1 MLGTSPINSG
11 WNRLWSR
18 RNIIICAI
26 GWCLVTL
33 GIYVCFGGLA
43 LGEERPMWYRW
54 VTSYGLED
62 IPIAIA
68 ALLCLRNAF
77 SKRIPSGSGV
87 WLLMGLALLSFLL
100 GSVLFTG
107 WELFWNLN
115 PTGCLGDPFF
125 VIFYVLIL
133 IAMGMAI
140 AGKRIRLNIYQ
151 WGVLSLIALY
161 ASFLAHSVV
170 TAPVTEA
177 SVTPLVLAAA
187 ENPPEQPSTYAPTLP
202 SWVVAADITIKP
214 FGQNLNLFYIGCD
227 ISLFCMSA
235 MVMFACWGGKLSKAW
250 QLNALA
256 VFCIYVSDMW
266 YAYASN
272 HIPNYQAGY
281 IGEVGWVFGVI
292 LFGIAAAT
300 EFEQSQRRTQRQQ
313 ATP

>member
-1 MLGTSPINSG
+1 MVSASPIDSR

-18 RNIIICAI
+18 RNIVMGAI
-26 GWCLVTL
+26 VWCVVTL
-33 GIYVCFGGLA
+33 GISVGFGGLV

-54 VTSYGLED
+54 VTSYVLED
-62 IPIAIA
+62 IAIAIA

-77 SKRIPSGSGV
+77 AKRIPSGQGV
-87 WLLMGLALLSFLL
+87 WLLMGLALGSFLL
-100 GSVLFTG
+100 GSVFFTS
-107 WELFWNLN
+107 WELLWNLN
-115 PTGCLGDPFF
+115 STGCLGDPFF

-151 WGVLSLIALY
+151 WVLLGLIALS
-161 ASFLAHSVV
+161 ASFLAHSAVA
-170 TAPVTEA
+170 APA
-177 SVTPLVLAAA
+177 TPLVLAAA
-187 ENPPEQPSTYAPTLP
+187 ENLQEPVTYAPTLP
-202 SWVVAADITIKP
+202 SWVVAADIIIKP
-214 FGQNLNLFYIGCD
+214 FGKNLNLFYIGCD
-227 ISLFCMSA
+227 IGLFCMSA
-235 MVMFACWGGKLSKAW
+235 MIMFACWGGKLSKAW

-281 IGEVGWVFGVI
+281 IGEIGWVFGVI

-313 ATP
+313 AA